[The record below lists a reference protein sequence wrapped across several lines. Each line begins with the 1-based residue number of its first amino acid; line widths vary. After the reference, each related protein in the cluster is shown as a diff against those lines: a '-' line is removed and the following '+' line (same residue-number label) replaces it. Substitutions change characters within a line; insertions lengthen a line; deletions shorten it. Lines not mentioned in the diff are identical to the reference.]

1 VRHLWLKVN
10 PGFTATALKLGLYTN
25 TASGNHPATLLTSG
39 SATPVAG
46 WMDIPVSAASVTS
59 GTNYWIAVLGVG
71 GVIQFR
77 DGSSSS
83 GRAEGSLQTNLT
95 ALPSTWSTGTNFP
108 GSWPLS
114 GYATT

>member
-1 VRHLWLKVN
+1 ML
-10 PGFTATALKLGLYTN
+10 
-25 TASGNHPATLLTSG
+25 ATLLTSG

-59 GTNYWIAVLGVG
+59 GTKYWIAVLGVG

-114 GYATT
+114 AYATT